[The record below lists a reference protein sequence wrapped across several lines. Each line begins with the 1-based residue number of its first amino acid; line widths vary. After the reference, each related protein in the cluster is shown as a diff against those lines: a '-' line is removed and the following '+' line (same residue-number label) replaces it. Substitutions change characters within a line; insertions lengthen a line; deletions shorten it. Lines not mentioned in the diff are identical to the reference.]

1 MPRDR
6 AALTAPGP
14 SFGFRVRPSAVVD
27 VLGVDRAAFL
37 QGQLASDVR
46 QAGEAGVVPAVGLTP
61 KGKLLYAGRLVA
73 MPDRYRLLLPSTS
86 RDPVIA
92 HLKKYAAF
100 QKVSIEDRTGEIT
113 RIALFGPVSQFP
125 AGDYL
130 RLPGEGE
137 ASAEVLVASAQG
149 EALLPAWASAGGR
162 AIIEAEADAL
172 RIEAGRPEWGRDADE
187 THLPDEAGFGAAIST
202 SKGCYVGQ
210 EIVARMRTY
219 GRANR
224 RLVGFR
230 FPDGSVAAGALLRRP
245 GETEPSRIETGRVT
259 SSAESPHFGAIG
271 LGYAFRD
278 VAIGDRLV
286 AADDP
291 TRGAVVCPLPF
302 SAEP

>member
-1 MPRDR
+1 MTEP
-6 AALTAPGP
+6 AS

-61 KGKLLYAGRLVA
+61 RGKLLYAGRLAA
-73 MPDRYRLLLPSTS
+73 MPDRYRLLLPSAS
-86 RDPVIA
+86 REPVIA

-100 QKVSIEDRTGEIT
+100 QKVSIEDRSGEIT
-113 RIALFGPVSQFP
+113 RIALFGPVSHVP
-125 AGDYL
+125 AGDAL
-130 RLPGEGE
+130 VLSGEGE
-137 ASAEVLVASAQG
+137 ASSEILVASAQV
-149 EALLPAWASAGGR
+149 EALLDAWASEGGHPI
-162 AIIEAEADAL
+162 AEAESEAL
-172 RIEAGRPEWGRDADE
+172 RVEAGRPEWGRDADE
-187 THLPDEAGFGAAIST
+187 THLPDEAGFGGAIST

-230 FPDGSVAAGALLRRP
+230 FPDGAVAAGALLRRP
-245 GETEPSRIETGRVT
+245 GETEPSRSETGRVT
-259 SSAESPHFGAIG
+259 SSAESPRFGAIG

-278 VAIGDRLV
+278 VAPGDRLV
-286 AADDP
+286 AVDDP
-291 TRGAVVCPLPF
+291 SRGAGGCALPF
-302 SAEP
+302 SSES